1 MRSETRRTAG
11 VRGPAPARNG
21 CAEPACLGWRLPD
34 TVPLMGSGRLKRISA
49 FLAFPLFVAAVATVA
64 LVWREPLTELLRSPE
79 TLRSRLAGA
88 GIWAPL
94 AFMGLQFIQ
103 VVIFVIPGEVVQ
115 IAGGFAFGIWGG
127 SLYSSLG
134 ILAGSVCNF
143 AVGRALGR
151 PFALAVMGAERFERV
166 ERLTLSG
173 KAAAGFF
180 LLFAIPGIPKDALSY
195 VAGASRLSLPGFILI
210 SGLGRLPGIVG
221 SSLLGS
227 AVYERDYGFAISLL
241 AAASVLLFLG
251 LFFRE
256 RLHALLERLV
266 TLIHRR

>member
-1 MRSETRRTAG
+1 
-11 VRGPAPARNG
+11 
-21 CAEPACLGWRLPD
+21 
-34 TVPLMGSGRLKRISA
+34 
-49 FLAFPLFVAAVATVA
+49 
-64 LVWREPLTELLRSPE
+64 
-79 TLRSRLAGA
+79 
-88 GIWAPL
+88 
-94 AFMGLQFIQ
+94 MGLQFLQ

-134 ILAGSVCNF
+134 ILVGSALNF

-151 PFALAVMGAERFERV
+151 PFALAVLGSERFERV

-227 AVYERDYGFAISLL
+227 AVYERDYAFALTLL
-241 AAASVLLFLG
+241 AAAGALLFFG
-251 LFFRE
+251 LLFRE
-256 RLHALLERLV
+256 RLHSLLERLV
-266 TLIHRR
+266 KLIHRR

>member
-1 MRSETRRTAG
+1 MPTKRLRRIAAL
-11 VRGPAPARNG
+11 V
-21 CAEPACLGWRLPD
+21 
-34 TVPLMGSGRLKRISA
+34 
-49 FLAFPLFVAAVATVA
+49 AFPLFVAAVAA
-64 LVWREPLTELLRSPE
+64 IAFAWRGPLTELLRSPE
-79 TLRSRLAGA
+79 ILRSRLAGA
-88 GIWAPL
+88 GFWAPL
-94 AFMGLQFIQ
+94 AFMGLQLLQ
-103 VVIFVIPGEVVQ
+103 VVVFVIPGEVVQ
-115 IAGGFAFGIWGG
+115 IAGGFAFGMWGG
-127 SLYSSLG
+127 TLYSSLG

-151 PFALAVMGAERFERV
+151 PFALAVMGPERFERV

-227 AVYERDYGFAISLL
+227 AVYERDYGVALALL

-251 LFFRE
+251 LAFRE
-256 RLHALLERLV
+256 RLHAFLERLV
-266 TLIHRR
+266 KRIHRR